1 MMSLRFDETKHENVE
16 ILLIDASIDA
26 RSESG
31 AKVL

>member
-1 MMSLRFDETKHENVE
+1 MSLRFDEIKHENVE
-16 ILLIDASIDA
+16 ILLIDASIDT